1 MFMHS
6 EQSLQEWDGHIVL
19 SNPTVAGCVY
29 LTGKIET
36 WGRGIEKVMLEC
48 RKHGCPQPHY
58 TVNPGEPGD
67 LMVCVRAAP
76 NAIIEDAKAVER
88 GDEAI
93 NEAIRS
99 APGINKPKLVML
111 TGKSKATVERV
122 LAKLVADGSIEHRG
136 SKKTGGYY
144 SR

>member
-1 MFMHS
+1 MF
-6 EQSLQEWDGHIVL
+6 
-19 SNPTVAGCVY
+19 
-29 LTGKIET
+29 
-36 WGRGIEKVMLEC
+36 EC

-93 NEAIRS
+93 NEAINEAIRS

-122 LAKLVADGSIEHRG
+122 LAKLVSAGSIEHRG

-144 SR
+144 SI